1 VNVSEEYAPGL
12 WRPAVPLPF
21 LGFLHVSCF
30 DCGRRFWFTRGMK
43 PARYERH
50 YRAQHIPAGKET
62 SR

>member
-1 VNVSEEYAPGL
+1 MSVQEFRNGE

-21 LGFLHVSCF
+21 YGFLHVRCW
-30 DCGRRFWFTRGMK
+30 DCRRRFWSLSRQGLR

-50 YRAQHIPAGKET
+50 YRQQHIGGD